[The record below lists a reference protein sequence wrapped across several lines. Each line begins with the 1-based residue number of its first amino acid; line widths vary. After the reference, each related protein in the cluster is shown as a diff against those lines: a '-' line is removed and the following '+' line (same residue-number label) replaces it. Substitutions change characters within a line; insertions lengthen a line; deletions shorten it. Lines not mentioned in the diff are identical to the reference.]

1 MPLYEQPMRKLLGVL
16 QPTISWLNERGPV
29 DVGEVPADHL
39 EAIKQ
44 LERIGIVHKRNNRC
58 YELQKIRL
66 KKLMGS
72 LGIESLSPPVVTQDP
87 TVGSELN

>member
-1 MPLYEQPMRKLLGVL
+1 MRLYEQPMRKLLGIL
-16 QPTISWLNERGPV
+16 SPTIFWLDEKGSV
-29 DVGEVPADHL
+29 DVSDVPGDHQ

-66 KKLMGS
+66 KKLMDN
-72 LGIESLSPPVVTQDP
+72 LGIEKLSNDGYSVPDTSL
-87 TVGSELN
+87 N

>member
-1 MPLYEQPMRKLLGVL
+1 MRKLLGIL
-16 QPTISWLNERGPV
+16 SPTISWLDQKGTV
-29 DVGEVPADHL
+29 DVSDVPTDHL

-66 KKLMGS
+66 KKLMGN
-72 LGIESLSPPVVTQDP
+72 LGIEALEPLPVQTVQTQVIEPPIN
-87 TVGSELN
+87 SELN